1 MWGLITV
8 TSYGSSL
15 SINDKQPKLPH
26 ISPKCSIRCKKVYN
40 ISYSI
45 PDTNYSILNTIMTYI
60 KDLSN
65 HQDETVT
72 LKGWIYNSRSSKAIH
87 FLEVRDGSGLC
98 QCIVSLDDVGEEVFE
113 ATGTLKQESSLEVT
127 GKVVKDD
134 RSIGG
139 YELHATDV
147 KVIQVSENYPIT
159 PKDHGVEF
167 LMENRHLW
175 LRSQRQWAA
184 MQVRNTI
191 QFAIH
196 RFFQQ
201 EGFIQMDAPIFTGN
215 AAEGTSTLFET
226 DYFDEKAYLTQSG
239 QLYGEA
245 MAMAHGKIYTFGPT
259 FRAEKSK
266 TRRHLTEFW
275 MIEPEMAFYDLEM
288 NMGLAEKMLQF
299 IVTEVLDKNKA
310 ELEILERDTTKLEKA
325 SKEPFKRI
333 SYTEAVEQLKSEKTA
348 SILDRM
354 EKDRNEELTTIKN
367 ELEEIKK
374 EHGSAK
380 KWRKAQIDQRIK
392 EIHARIDQ
400 VEEDL
405 RNIPVWKESASNF
418 QWGNDFG
425 GSDETILTLQYDT
438 PVMVHRYPAE
448 VKAFYMK
455 RDPGNDKLAL
465 ALDVLAPEGYGEI
478 IGGSQREDDLET
490 LRSRIKEHDLPEDVF
505 NWFLDLRRY
514 GSVPHSGFGLGLERT
529 VAWICGLSHVRETIP
544 FPRMLGRLR
553 P

>member
-1 MWGLITV
+1 
-8 TSYGSSL
+8 
-15 SINDKQPKLPH
+15 
-26 ISPKCSIRCKKVYN
+26 
-40 ISYSI
+40 
-45 PDTNYSILNTIMTYI
+45 MTYI
-60 KDLSN
+60 NQLSD
-65 HQDETVT
+65 HQDKTVT
-72 LKGWIYNSRSSKAIH
+72 LKGWIYNIRSSKNIH
-87 FLEVRDGSGLC
+87 FLEVRDGTGLC
-98 QCIVSLDDVGEEVFE
+98 QCIVGADDVSEEVFE
-113 ATGTLKQESSLEVT
+113 AAGTLKQESSLEIT

-134 RSIGG
+134 RSVGG
-139 YELHATDV
+139 YELHVSDMNI
-147 KVIQVSENYPIT
+147 IQIAENYPIT
-159 PKDHGVEF
+159 PKEHGVEF

-175 LRSQRQWAA
+175 LRSRRQWAA

-201 EGFIQMDAPIFTGN
+201 EGFIQMDAPIFTAN
-215 AAEGTSTLFET
+215 AAEGTTTLFET

-275 MIEPEMAFYDLEM
+275 MIEPEMAFYDLDM
-288 NMGLAEKMLQF
+288 NMELAEKMLQF
-299 IVTEVLDKNKA
+299 IIRTVLEEKKA
-310 ELEILERDTTKLEKA
+310 ELDILERDTTLLEKA
-325 SKEPFKRI
+325 ATEPYKRI
-333 SYTEAVEQLKSEKTA
+333 SYTEAVNQLKSDKTA
-348 SILDRM
+348 QMLDEMESDRTKELSSI
-354 EKDRNEELTTIKN
+354 KK

-380 KWRKAQIDQRIK
+380 KWRKVQIDQRIK

-400 VEEDL
+400 IEEDL
-405 RNIPVWKESASNF
+405 RNIPEWKESARNF
-418 QWGNDFG
+418 DWGNDFG
-425 GSDETILTLQYDT
+425 GSDETILTMQYDT
-438 PVMVHRYPAE
+438 PLIIHRYPAE

-455 RDPGNDKLAL
+455 RDPEDDKLAL
-465 ALDVLAPEGYGEI
+465 AVDILAPEGFGEI
-478 IGGSQREDDLET
+478 IGGSVREDSIDVLKKRVT
-490 LRSRIKEHDLPEDVF
+490 EHNLPEEVF
-505 NWFLDLRRY
+505 KWYLDLRRY
-514 GSVPHSGFGLGLERT
+514 GSVPHAGYGLGLERT

>member
-1 MWGLITV
+1 MI
-8 TSYGSSL
+8 
-15 SINDKQPKLPH
+15 
-26 ISPKCSIRCKKVYN
+26 
-40 ISYSI
+40 
-45 PDTNYSILNTIMTYI
+45 YI
-60 KDLSN
+60 KNLSD
-65 HQDETVT
+65 HQDQTVT
-72 LKGWIYNSRSSKAIH
+72 LKGWIYNIRSSKALH

-98 QCIVSLDDVGEEVFE
+98 QCIVAEDDVSGEVFE
-113 ATGTLKQESSLEVT
+113 AAGQLKQESSLEIT
-127 GKVVKDD
+127 GKVVKDE
-134 RSIGG
+134 RSVGG
-139 YELHATDV
+139 YELHVTDL
-147 KVIQVSENYPIT
+147 KIIQIAENYPIT
-159 PKDHGVEF
+159 PKEHGVEF

-196 RFFQQ
+196 RFFQK
-201 EGFIQMDAPIFTGN
+201 EGFVQMDAPIFTGN
-215 AAEGTSTLFET
+215 AAEGTTTLFET

-275 MIEPEMAFYDLEM
+275 MIEPEMAFYDLAM
-288 NMGLAEKMLQF
+288 NMDLAEAFVQF
-299 IVTEVLDKNKA
+299 IVKTVLEENSS
-310 ELEILERDTTKLEKA
+310 ELDILERDTTYLKKA
-325 SKEPFKRI
+325 AREPFIRI
-333 SYTEAVEQLKSEKTA
+333 SYSDAVDQLKSKKTA
-348 SILDRM
+348 DLLDQM
-354 EKDRNEELTTIKN
+354 EAERNTELTTIK
-367 ELEEIKK
+367 EEEEQIKK

-392 EIHARIDQ
+392 EIHARVDQ
-400 VEEDL
+400 IEEDL
-405 RNIPVWKESASNF
+405 RNIPVWKESAKNF
-418 QWGNDFG
+418 EWGSDFG
-425 GSDETILTLQYDT
+425 GSDETILTMQYDT
-438 PVMVHRYPAE
+438 PLMIHRYPAA

-455 RDPGNDKLAL
+455 RDPGNEKLAL

-478 IGGSQREDDLET
+478 IGGSQREDDLGLMKE
-490 LRSRIKEHDLPEDVF
+490 RIAEHDLPEEVF
-505 NWFLDLRRY
+505 NWYLDLRRY

-529 VAWICGLSHVRETIP
+529 VAWICGLQHVRETIP